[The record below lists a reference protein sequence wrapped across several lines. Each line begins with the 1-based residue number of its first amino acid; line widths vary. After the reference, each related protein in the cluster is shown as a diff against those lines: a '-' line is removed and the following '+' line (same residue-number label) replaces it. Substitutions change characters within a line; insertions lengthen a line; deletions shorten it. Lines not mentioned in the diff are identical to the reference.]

1 MRRKSESILRQ
12 LRQVREDLL
21 EDTED
26 RVGDGRVE
34 EEEKNDDGS
43 SDSTGSFGFVT
54 PIKCIPEEE
63 TNSSKEEGKE
73 EVSQKVDKYSSDW

>member
-26 RVGDGRVE
+26 IVGDGRVE
-34 EEEKNDDGS
+34 EEEKNDDGGG
-43 SDSTGSFGFVT
+43 DSTGSFGFVT
-54 PIKCIPEEE
+54 TIKGIPEEE
-63 TNSSKEEGKE
+63 TNSPKEEGKE
-73 EVSQKVDKYSSDW
+73 